1 MRAARDRFLEVL
13 AYDPEN
19 LSAHWG
25 LKRVY
30 GDLGDVERAR
40 KHAALHAYY
49 KPDDNARDYAVAR
62 ARRKYP
68 AANTASEAVVVHDLQ
83 RPGAYGL
90 ETGEREG
97 GAP

>member
-13 AYDPEN
+13 SYDPEN

-30 GDLGDVERAR
+30 ADLGDAEGERR
-40 KHAALHAYY
+40 HAAFHAYY

-62 ARRKYP
+62 ARRRYP
-68 AANTASEAVVVHDLQ
+68 AANTASEAVVVYDLQ
-83 RPGAYGL
+83 RPGTYGL
-90 ETGEREG
+90 DFGEER